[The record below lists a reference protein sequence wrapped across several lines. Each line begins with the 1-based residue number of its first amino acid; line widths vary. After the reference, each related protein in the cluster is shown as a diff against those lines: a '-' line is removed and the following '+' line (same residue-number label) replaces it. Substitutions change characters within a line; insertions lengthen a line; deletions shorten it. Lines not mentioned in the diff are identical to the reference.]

1 MSEENVNTE
10 TAETTNQP
18 QEVGSLTE
26 EEMATIS
33 QLRQNANQLL
43 NQLGQLELRKT
54 RIAFQIERNEAQ
66 AQQVVSSAR
75 ERLEIPNDA
84 PWQIQEDGTVL
95 AILPSVDK
103 SASPFSPDGK
113 STSLEEINEMQG
125 NLDPDDD
132 IPGHRD

>member
-10 TAETTNQP
+10 TATANQP
-18 QEVGSLTE
+18 VEVGSLTE

-66 AQQVVSSAR
+66 AQQVVASAR
-75 ERLEIPNDA
+75 ERLGISEDA
-84 PWQIQEDGTVL
+84 PWQIQEDGKVV
-95 AILPSVDK
+95 AILSE
-103 SASPFSPDGK
+103 
-113 STSLEEINEMQG
+113 TSEEAETTSDEG
-125 NLDPDDD
+125 
-132 IPGHRD
+132 

>member
-1 MSEENVNTE
+1 MSEENVNQE
-10 TAETTNQP
+10 SAITNQP
-18 QEVGSLTE
+18 VEVGTLTE
-26 EEMATIS
+26 EEMSTIS

-54 RIAFQIERNEAQ
+54 RLAFQIERNEAQ
-66 AQQVVSSAR
+66 AQEVVASAR
-75 ERLEIPNDA
+75 DRLGISGDA